1 MPSSTQN
8 VKVGVCTVDFGG
20 TNLGF
25 TKGGVSVSVTTE
37 TYSVT
42 VDQFGDTAISEII
55 TGRTVTVS
63 TPLAETTLENLVQI
77 MPGATLIT
85 DSVSATKQKV
95 SVVDAVSTDLLSIS
109 DKLTLHPQALAETD
123 KSEDFVIPYASTP
136 GQIEFAYE
144 LNSERVFNCEWKGYP
159 DPTSRVL
166 FIFGDETAT
175 A

>member
-63 TPLAETTLENLVQI
+63 TPLAETTLENLVQV
-77 MPGATLIT
+77 MPGATLIGT
-85 DSVSATKQKV
+85 GASKKV
-95 SVVDAVSTDLLSIS
+95 EVVDAVSTDLLSIS

-159 DPTSRVL
+159 DPTTRVL